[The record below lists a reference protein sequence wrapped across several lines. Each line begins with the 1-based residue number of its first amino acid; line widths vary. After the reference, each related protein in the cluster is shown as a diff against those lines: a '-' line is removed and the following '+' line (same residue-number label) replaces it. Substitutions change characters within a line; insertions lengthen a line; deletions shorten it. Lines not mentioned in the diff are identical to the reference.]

1 MNAKYLDMMNADE
14 LEDYAQI
21 LGFTTKAAKSK
32 AAKVQLIETKRSES
46 AEVEIFGTKFVIPKK
61 KFHDKIIS
69 DLLLNPNRTDND
81 IVEAIRML
89 LGDEQYETIYEA
101 VRDDDGTV
109 DVDGLVFVYMRLFSN
124 EALKNF

>member
-1 MNAKYLDMMNADE
+1 MNAKYLDMMNAEE

-21 LGFTTKAAKSK
+21 LGFTTKAAKTK

-61 KFHDKIIS
+61 RFHDKTIS
-69 DLLLNPNRTDND
+69 DLLAKPNRTDD
-81 IVEAIRML
+81 DFVEAIRML
-89 LGDEQYETIYEA
+89 LGDDQYEIIYEA
-101 VRDDDGTV
+101 VRDEDGTV
-109 DVDGLVFVYMRLFSN
+109 DIDGLILVYTRLFTN

>member
-1 MNAKYLDMMNADE
+1 MNAKYLDMMNAEE

-21 LGFTTKAAKSK
+21 LGFTTKAAKTK

-61 KFHDKIIS
+61 KFHDKTIS
-69 DLLLNPNRTDND
+69 DLLSKPNLTDD
-81 IVEAIRML
+81 DFTEAIRML
-89 LGDEQYETIYEA
+89 LGDDQYEIIYEA
-101 VRDDDGTV
+101 VHDEDGTI
-109 DVDGLVFVYMRLFSN
+109 DIDGLILVYKRLFQN